1 MTPTE
6 GLRERKKRQTR
17 ETIIKA
23 ALDLFASKGFAAT
36 TLPEIAEAADVSPRT
51 ISTYFQAKEDLV
63 FPDTAEM
70 FDRLEARLNS
80 RSESETTAEALRA
93 WFADESPRLLAERS
107 ALARSVVRSSEHLQS
122 HAQRYM
128 IRGENMLAASI
139 ARDLSA
145 DPDGLEARIASAAT
159 LAIFS
164 VLRMNKD
171 DATSQGDALELLDGA
186 LTFVDGGI
194 RALQNTS
201 PAEADDYGRKPAAT
215 SSA

>member
-171 DATSQGDALELLDGA
+171 DATSQDDALELLDGA